1 MITRTSFSARC
12 MISNLH
18 ITRHAL
24 LSLLLRIPSSST
36 MSTLFVIIDVC
47 AVITAL
53 MLIQRLSNGTKT
65 RKALLPPGPKE
76 LPLIGNLL
84 DMPTEK
90 EWLTFAKWGER
101 YGDIATVAFFGQRL
115 IVLNSEKIAVDLL
128 DKKSSIYSDRPTIQM
143 GGELVGWKNTL
154 VLVPYG
160 KRFRNYRRLAHQLFG
175 SQATMKQFLPVEER
189 ETHRFLKRILAH
201 PENLS
206 QHIRKTAGAII
217 LHISHGYDIEEE
229 NDPFV
234 ILADRA
240 TDQFSVSTAPGGF
253 LVNHI
258 PALRHVPAWFPGAGF
273 QQKAKKWA
281 ETLEDMVDR
290 PYHFVKSQIA
300 AGKAPLSLISSLLEG
315 RQVSTEEE
323 FDIKWLA
330 ASLYSGGAD
339 TTVSSIHAF
348 FKAMSLFPDVQAKA
362 QAEIDAV
369 VGNDRLP
376 GFHDRE
382 YLPYINALV
391 LEVIRWH
398 TVTPT
403 AVPHR
408 VIEDDIYEGYFIP
421 SGSLIVANIWKM
433 LHDPTIY
440 NSPFEFKPER
450 FLGRTPERDPRSIAF
465 GFGRRICP
473 GRLLADA
480 SIFISCAMSLAVYN
494 ISKYSSPEAFVSKPD
509 VEQTTGTISHPTPFQ
524 CIIRPRSEK
533 AVTLIAAD
541 EQFL

>member
-1 MITRTSFSARC
+1 
-12 MISNLH
+12 
-18 ITRHAL
+18 
-24 LSLLLRIPSSST
+24 
-36 MSTLFVIIDVC
+36 MSTLFVIFDVC
-47 AVITAL
+47 AAITAL
-53 MLIQRLSNGTKT
+53 ILIQRLFSVTKT
-65 RKALLPPGPKE
+65 RRTLLPPGPKE

-90 EWLTFAKWGER
+90 EWLTFAKWGEL
-101 YGDIATVAFFGQRL
+101 YGNIASVAFFGQRL
-115 IVLNSEKIAVDLL
+115 IVLNSAQTATDLL
-128 DKKSSIYSDRPTIQM
+128 DKKSSIYSDRPSIPM

-175 SQATMKQFLPVEER
+175 NQATMKQFLPVEER
-189 ETHRFLKRILAH
+189 ETHRFLKRVLAH
-201 PENLS
+201 PENLL

-234 ILADRA
+234 TLADQA

-273 QQKAKKWA
+273 QQKANEWA
-281 ETLEDMVDR
+281 ETLENMVDR
-290 PYHFVKSQIA
+290 PYNFVKSQIA
-300 AGKAPLSLISSLLEG
+300 AGKAPLSLVSSLLEG
-315 RQVSTEEE
+315 RQVSVEEE

-348 FKAMSLFPDVQAKA
+348 FKAMTLFPEIQAKA
-362 QAEIDAV
+362 QAEIDTV
-369 VGNDRLP
+369 VGSDRLP

-382 YLPYINALV
+382 HLPYINALV

-408 VIEDDIYEGYFIP
+408 AIEDDVYDGYFIP
-421 SGSLIVANIWKM
+421 KGSLIVANLWKM
-433 LHDPTIY
+433 LHDPAIY
-440 NSPFEFKPER
+440 NSPFKFKPER
-450 FLGRTPERDPRSIAF
+450 FLGSTPEPDPRTVAF

-473 GRLLADA
+473 GRVLADA
-480 SIFISCAMSLAVYN
+480 SIFISIAMSLAVYDV
-494 ISKYSSPEAFVSKPD
+494 SKYFSPEGVVTEPD
-509 VEQTTGTISHPTPFQ
+509 VEQTTGTISHPTPFKCVIQ
-524 CIIRPRSEK
+524 PRTK
-533 AVTLIAAD
+533 KTIALISAD
-541 EQFL
+541 EHLL

>member
-1 MITRTSFSARC
+1 
-12 MISNLH
+12 
-18 ITRHAL
+18 
-24 LSLLLRIPSSST
+24 
-36 MSTLFVIIDVC
+36 MSTLFVILDVC
-47 AVITAL
+47 AVITTL
-53 MLIQRLSNGTKT
+53 TLIQCLVNGTKT
-65 RKALLPPGPKE
+65 RRTLPPGPKE

-90 EWLTFAKWGER
+90 EWLTFAKWGEL
-101 YGDIATVAFFGQRL
+101 YGNIMSVAFFGQHL
-115 IVLNSEKIAVDLL
+115 IILNSAKTAMDLL
-128 DKKSSIYSDRPTIQM
+128 DKKSSIYSDRPLISM

-175 SQATMKQFLPVEER
+175 NQATMKQFLPIEER
-189 ETHRFLKRILAH
+189 ETHRFLKRVLAH

-217 LHISHGYDIEEE
+217 LHISHGYDTEEE

-234 ILADRA
+234 TLAERA

-273 QQKAKKWA
+273 QQKAKEWA
-281 ETLEDMVDR
+281 ETLENMVDR
-290 PYHFVKSQIA
+290 PYNFVKSQIA

-315 RQVSTEEE
+315 RQVSVEEE

-348 FKAMSLFPDVQAKA
+348 FKAMALFPDIQAKA
-362 QAEIDAV
+362 QAEIDAI
-369 VGNDRLP
+369 VGSDRLP

-382 YLPYINALV
+382 HLPYINALT

-408 VIEDDIYEGYFIP
+408 AIEEDIYDGHFIP
-421 SGSLIVANIWKM
+421 KGSLIIPNIWKM
-433 LHDPTIY
+433 LHDPVIY

-450 FLGRTPERDPRSIAF
+450 FLGPTPEPDPRTMAF

-473 GRLLADA
+473 GRVLADA
-480 SIFISCAMSLAVYN
+480 SIFISIAMSLAVYDV
-494 ISKYSSPEAFVSKPD
+494 SKYSSPEGVVSEPD
-509 VEQTTGTISHPTPFQ
+509 VEQTTGTISHPTSFK
-524 CIIRPRSEK
+524 CTIKPRTAK
-533 AVTLIAAD
+533 TIALISAD
-541 EQFL
+541 EQLM

>member
-1 MITRTSFSARC
+1 MSA
-12 MISNLH
+12 
-18 ITRHAL
+18 
-24 LSLLLRIPSSST
+24 
-36 MSTLFVIIDVC
+36 LFVILDVC
-47 AVITAL
+47 AVLT
-53 MLIQRLSNGTKT
+53 T
-65 RKALLPPGPKE
+65 RRTHLPPGPKE

-84 DMPTEK
+84 DMPAEK

-101 YGDIATVAFFGQRL
+101 YGDIMSVAFFGQRL

-128 DKKSSIYSDRPTIQM
+128 DKKSSIYSDRPTIPM
-143 GGELVGWKNTL
+143 GGELVGWKNAL

-175 SQATMKQFLPVEER
+175 NQATMKQFLPVEER
-189 ETHRFLKRILAH
+189 ETHRFLKRVLAR
-201 PENLS
+201 PENLE

-234 ILADRA
+234 TLADRA
-240 TDQFSVSTAPGGF
+240 TDQFSLSTAPGGF

-258 PALRHVPAWFPGAGF
+258 PALRHLPAWFPGAGF
-273 QQKAKKWA
+273 QQKAKEWA
-281 ETLEDMVDR
+281 ETLENMVER

-300 AGKAPLSLISSLLEG
+300 AGNAPLSLISSFLEG
-315 RQVSTEEE
+315 RQLSTEDE

-330 ASLYSGGAD
+330 ASLYSG
-339 TTVSSIHAF
+339 TCYTVSSVHAF
-348 FKAMSLFPDVQAKA
+348 FKAMTLFPDIQAKA

-382 YLPYINALV
+382 HLPYINALV

-408 VIEDDIYEGYFIP
+408 VIEDDMYDGCFIP
-421 SGSLIVANIWKM
+421 TGSLIVANIWKM
-433 LHDPTIY
+433 LHDPAIY
-440 NSPFEFKPER
+440 ISPFEFKPER
-450 FLGRTPERDPRSIAF
+450 TT
-465 GFGRRICP
+465 
-473 GRLLADA
+473 
-480 SIFISCAMSLAVYN
+480 VYN
-494 ISKYSSPEAFVSKPD
+494 ISKHSSHEGFVSEPN

-524 CIIRPRSEK
+524 CTIMPRTEK
-533 AVTLIAAD
+533 AVTLISAD
-541 EQFL
+541 EQLP